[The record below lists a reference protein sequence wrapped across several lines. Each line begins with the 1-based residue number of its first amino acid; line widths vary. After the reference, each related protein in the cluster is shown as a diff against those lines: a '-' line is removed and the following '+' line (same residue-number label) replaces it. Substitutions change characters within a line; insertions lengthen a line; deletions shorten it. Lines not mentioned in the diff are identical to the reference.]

1 MINHPLSNLLSQT
14 KLIEDLAEQYGTP
27 AYVYSKKRLEE
38 NIDKI
43 FEDYDMRMMKEVDL
57 CAIMDSGAYG
67 YSMSHNFNTNPSPSE
82 ILIDQN
88 NPILIRKRESIIDL
102 FRGCDV

>member
-1 MINHPLSNLLSQT
+1 MLNHPLSDLISQT
-14 KLIEDLAEQYGTP
+14 ELLENIADQHGTP
-27 AYVYSKKRLEE
+27 TYVYSKKRLEE

-43 FEDYDMRMMKEVDL
+43 FEDYDIPMMKEVDL
-57 CAIMDSGAYG
+57 CAVMDRGPYG
-67 YSMSHNFNTNPSPSE
+67 YSMSYNFNTKPRPSE